1 MAWRDYRAG
10 LTLGLAAS
18 GRELSVHLKGY
29 RIERLSPTALNMLIR
44 TAGRMEGR
52 AATAAVDPRSRNI
65 SLETVPNDGDSTR
78 HA

>member
-1 MAWRDYRAG
+1 MAWTYYRAD

-29 RIERLSPTALNMLIR
+29 GIERLSPTALNMLIR

-52 AATAAVDPRSRNI
+52 AATAAVDPSSQRS
-65 SLETVPNDGDSTR
+65 LLKTAPK
-78 HA
+78 